1 MTDVLRT
8 IGDISR
14 ALDAISNVEFKSA
27 GLTKGQYV
35 YLARI
40 VEHPGI
46 IQSRLA
52 EMIRVD
58 RTTVAHAVKK
68 LEQDGLIVRR
78 TDEANKKNKTL
89 YPTDVGR
96 AAYPRISA
104 ENQYSEAMALATL
117 DATQQQTLQTLLD
130 QVRTN
135 VTKDWQHVMSGHP
148 RQY

>member
-1 MTDVLRT
+1 MTDILRA

-14 ALDAISNVEFKSA
+14 ALDAISNVEFKTL

-68 LEQDGLIVRR
+68 LEQAGLIERR
-78 TDEANKKNKTL
+78 ADQDNKKNKAL
-89 YPTDVGR
+89 FPTDTGL
-96 AAYPRISA
+96 AAYPRVAA
-104 ENQYSEAMALATL
+104 ENRYSEAMALTGL
-117 DATQQQTLQTLLD
+117 SQTEQESLQTLLD

-135 VTKDWQHVMSGHP
+135 VTHDWQAVMAGQTRH
-148 RQY
+148 Y